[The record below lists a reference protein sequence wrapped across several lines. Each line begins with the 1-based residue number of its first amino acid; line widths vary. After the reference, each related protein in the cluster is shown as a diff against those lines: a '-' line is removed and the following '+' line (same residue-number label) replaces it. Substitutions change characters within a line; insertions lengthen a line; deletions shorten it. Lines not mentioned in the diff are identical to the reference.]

1 MSLEYEE
8 LNALYARAHAIYRA
22 GEPTVALE
30 MLRGILEKD
39 AHHIQSLN
47 LAGVINGASGN
58 LEESV
63 RLLSQAVQDF
73 PGRVELRS
81 NLATSLIAAGH
92 FGAAEQ
98 HLTHVVELMPDHV
111 SGWRNLALVFVAQ
124 NKRKKAHDAYVRALR
139 LDGRDAATLS
149 RAVNNAGKISQWSE
163 DEWFTELA
171 LALISSGEA
180 AKLCPFDLLRLPGI
194 TARDLRRCAH
204 AWAEER
210 YASALALQPLVEKQR
225 STGAPLIRIGYM
237 SADFFSHATMIL
249 LKGVLAAHD
258 RTRFRIHCYSYGP
271 QVYDAVRH
279 EIEQLVDEFIEI
291 NALSDEQAA
300 QRIAD
305 DQVDILVDLK
315 GYTGHERVG
324 ISARR
329 PAPVVVNWLGYPG
342 TLGHERLAD
351 YIIGDRWVT
360 PMADADDFSE
370 QIALLP
376 GSYQPNDRTRTTG
389 PFQGRAQYGLP
400 EQGFVFASF
409 NELYKLTPQ
418 MFDVWC
424 NLLRATEGSVLWM
437 LARSEE
443 GRQNVLHEAALRHI
457 GPERIVFA
465 PIMNRDAHLARLRAG
480 DLFLD
485 SYPLTAHTTGSDALW
500 AGVPFVTIR
509 GRSFASRVASSL
521 LAAADLPE
529 LVCESTQQYYK
540 LVLTLVRV
548 PAYMAHIKEKVVAAR
563 ASPLFDSDALA
574 AELESLYVKML
585 ADTTNGVRRP
595 IFA

>member
-1 MSLEYEE
+1 MSLEYED
-8 LNALYARAHAIYRA
+8 LNTLYARAHAIYRA
-22 GEPTVALE
+22 GEPMVALE
-30 MLRGILEKD
+30 MLRVILVKD

-47 LAGVINGASGN
+47 LAGIINGANGN

-81 NLATSLIAAGH
+81 NLATSLIAAGN

-111 SGWRNLALVFVAQ
+111 SGWRNLAIVLVAQ
-124 NKRKKAHDAYVRALR
+124 NKRKQAHGACVRALR

-149 RAVNNAGKISQWSE
+149 RAINNAGKIAQWNE
-163 DEWFTELA
+163 DEWFSQLA

-194 TARDLRRCAH
+194 TPRDLRRCAH

-210 YASALALQPLVEKQR
+210 YASALALQPLVGNQPR
-225 STGAPLIRIGYM
+225 TDALLIRIGYM

-258 RTRFRIHCYSYGP
+258 RTRFKIHCYSYGP

-279 EIEQLVDEFIEI
+279 EVEQLVDEFIDI
-291 NALSDEQAA
+291 SALSDEQAA

-360 PMADADDFSE
+360 PMEDADDFSE

-376 GSYQPNDRTRTTG
+376 GCYQPNDRTRTMG

-400 EQGFVFASF
+400 EHGFVFASF

-465 PIMNRDAHLARLRAG
+465 PIVTRDAHLARLRAA

-509 GRSFASRVASSL
+509 GKSFASRVASSL

-529 LVCESTQQYYK
+529 LICDSTEQYYQ

-548 PAYMAHIKEKVVAAR
+548 SAYMAHIKEKVVAAR
-563 ASPLFDSDALA
+563 SSPLFDSDALA
-574 AELESLYVKML
+574 AGLESLYGKML
-585 ADTTNGVRRP
+585 ADRTTDVRRP